1 MSYISVKI
9 SYYGCDK
16 CCELRNLFD
25 DYICPFTK
33 LCKYQEYDEVH
44 EIMRNDVQ
52 KKDYTL
58 ELDIEMET
66 MYENLDTF
74 DSYKWHQEKKNIFK
88 DILCGY
94 FHCYQRVCHILLR

>member
-1 MSYISVKI
+1 MITYVLLLN
-9 SYYGCDK
+9 YV
-16 CCELRNLFD
+16 
-25 DYICPFTK
+25 
-33 LCKYQEYDEVH
+33 KYQEYDEVH